1 MKYLVLTVRLLGSSP
16 PERRP
21 VLPREAQETPDN
33 MCKIIQNLQHLPLLK
48 NGSDESRSIHSFI
61 RRLGGTVNSD
71 FKWWLSYPELHK
83 APLASVQQCLHL
95 WRRPPAWLGCSN
107 EIFEK
112 EPGVSRCS
120 AKCLTPTLH
129 FLIVWH

>member
-21 VLPREAQETPDN
+21 VLSREAQETPEN
-33 MCKIIQNLQHLPLLK
+33 VCKIIQNLRHLPLLK
-48 NGSDESRSIHSFI
+48 NGSDESRSIYFFYPC
-61 RRLGGTVNSD
+61 RLGGTVSSD

-95 WRRPPAWLGCSN
+95 
-107 EIFEK
+107 
-112 EPGVSRCS
+112 
-120 AKCLTPTLH
+120 
-129 FLIVWH
+129 